1 MELYNLKCEVM
12 QAASDYED
20 LKEQEKDILEDMDT
34 SFMYLIAMNNKRD
47 SYKQQLDVKYRI

>member
-1 MELYNLKCEVM
+1 M